1 MTAYSEQK
9 LELLRNA
16 FQHVEEGDMAGVLPY
31 CDENIEIVQ
40 PVELPGVPR
49 RQHGH
54 AGVLEAFAVWPEQW
68 DDYRI
73 EVLRVSDVGDEVVVT
88 MLNRGRGKT
97 TAIPV
102 ESQSPMSSRFVT
114 ERSSFGASSCARTR
128 PSKRWGGRSRRP
140 SWRRSPDR
148 ARRDE
153 AHPLAAGYCNRCPT
167 SSRLLTW

>member
-1 MTAYSEQK
+1 V
-9 LELLRNA
+9 ELLRKA
-16 FQHVEEGDMAGVLPY
+16 FQHFEEGDMAGVLPY

-73 EVLRVSDVGDEVVVT
+73 DVLRVSDVGDEVVVT
-88 MLNRGRGKT
+88 MLNQGRGKK

-102 ESQSPMSSRFVT
+102 ESQFTHVFSIREGKIVL
-114 ERSSFGASSCARTR
+114 
-128 PSKRWGGRSRRP
+128 
-140 SWRRSPDR
+140 WRIFMHE
-148 ARRDE
+148 DE
-153 AHPLAAGYCNRCPT
+153 ALKAVGP
-167 SSRLLTW
+167 